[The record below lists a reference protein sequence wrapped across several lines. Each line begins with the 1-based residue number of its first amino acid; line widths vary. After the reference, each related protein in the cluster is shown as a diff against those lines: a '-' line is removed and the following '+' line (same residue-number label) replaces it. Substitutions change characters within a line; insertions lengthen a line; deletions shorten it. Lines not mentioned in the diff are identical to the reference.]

1 MTDKYNLERFVTA
14 QEQDYKTALAE
25 VSGGRKRSH
34 WMWYIFPQIKGLG
47 FSDTARFYAIKDLQ
61 EAADYLSHP
70 ILGARL
76 MEICGALLGHKD
88 TSASQIFGNPDD
100 LKLRSS
106 MTLFAEVEGAD
117 PIFAKVLE
125 RFYSSRK
132 DERTIAILDR

>member
-1 MTDKYNLERFVTA
+1 MTDKYNLERFLTA

-25 VSGGRKRSH
+25 VRAGRKRSH

-76 MEICGALLGHKD
+76 MEMCGALLSHKN